1 MRESGGKD
9 GGRRTRV
16 HVEFRAFLPG
26 IEKKTDRSKLL
37 LPHVSDDVATSTGT
51 ISRFFEKRRG
61 DIYIYIYASFLFFPE
76 MPPAANR
83 LPSLVFFS
91 SSPLPV
97 RRRRV
102 GLLSRCIVRR
112 VNYVRI
118 NAQSYRIHTVSKRGY
133 SSFTDLDRAGRD
145 PPPPSPVS
153 RRSTAEKI
161 GCRDEG
167 TMRIV

>member
-37 LPHVSDDVATSTGT
+37 LPHVSNDVATSTGT

-61 DIYIYIYASFLFFPE
+61 DIYIYICLFSFFPRDAAGRQ
-76 MPPAANR
+76 PPSA
-83 LPSLVFFS
+83 SLVFFS

-145 PPPPSPVS
+145 PLPPSPVS

>member
-9 GGRRTRV
+9 EGRRTRV

-37 LPHVSDDVATSTGT
+37 LPHVSNDVATSTGT

-118 NAQSYRIHTVSKRGY
+118 NAPSYRIHTVSKRGY

-145 PPPPSPVS
+145 PLPPSPVS

>member
-1 MRESGGKD
+1 MIGGE
-9 GGRRTRV
+9 GIRGTCV
-16 HVEFRAFLPG
+16 HVEFRAFLLG
-26 IEKKTDRSKLL
+26 DRKKPIDPSCCR
-37 LPHVSDDVATSTGT
+37 VSNDVATSTGT

-61 DIYIYIYASFLFFPE
+61 IHTHIYIYIQVLFFFSPRHRVDA
-76 MPPAANR
+76 AANR
-83 LPSLVFFS
+83 LLSRFLFFV
-91 SSPLPV
+91 SSPG
-97 RRRRV
+97 RRRV

-133 SSFTDLDRAGRD
+133 SSFTDLGRAGRD
-145 PPPPSPVS
+145 PPTPIVS
-153 RRSTAEKI
+153 RCSTAEKI